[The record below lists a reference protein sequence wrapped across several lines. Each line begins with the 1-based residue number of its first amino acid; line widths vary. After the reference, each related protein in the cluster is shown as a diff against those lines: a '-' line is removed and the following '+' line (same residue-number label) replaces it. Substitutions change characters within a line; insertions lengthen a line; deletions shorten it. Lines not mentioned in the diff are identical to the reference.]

1 MLRTAFCLLFALAGL
16 FLAAQA
22 PAPAPPASPAKGAG
36 DLMVMPNRI
45 ILEGRDR
52 SAEVML
58 KNAGQLPASYRILL
72 RDMVMTANGEVA
84 DRAKVP
90 GERSL
95 SDFLFFSPRQV
106 DLAAGETQTV
116 RLQIRKPGDLPDGE
130 YRTHLLFQ
138 AIPPPVPAEP
148 LGDDPGRKLSL
159 SVTMVMGIS
168 IPVIVRHGPVKG
180 KVTLSGL
187 RYWQP
192 DVKGAAPVLSFKMD
206 REGNR
211 SVRGDLTASVES
223 GGKLKKGTVLY
234 DLKNVVVYP
243 EIPYRDVHM
252 PMWQNLDGSLKGT
265 RIKVTFQ
272 ATEQKLPIETAYLDM
287 AP

>member
-1 MLRTAFCLLFALAGL
+1 MIRNAACLLFALAGTL
-16 FLAAQA
+16 LAAQST
-22 PAPAPPASPAKGAG
+22 PPSPPTKGAG

-45 ILEGRDR
+45 ILEGRER

-58 KNAGQLPASYRILL
+58 KNAGQLPASYRILV
-72 RDMVMTANGEVA
+72 REMAMNAKGEVE
-84 DRAKVP
+84 DRVKAP
-90 GERSL
+90 GERTL
-95 SDFLFFSPRQV
+95 ADFLFYSPRQV
-106 DLAAGETQTV
+106 DLGPGEAQTV
-116 RLQIRKPGDLPDGE
+116 RIQVRKPEGLADGE
-130 YRTHLLFQ
+130 YRSHLLFQ

-148 LGDDPGRKLSL
+148 LGDDPGLKLSL

-168 IPVIVRHGPVKG
+168 IPVIVRHGAVKG

-252 PMWQNLDGSLKGT
+252 PMWQNLDGSLKGA

-272 ATEQKLPIETAYLDM
+272 ATEQKLPTEAAYLDM